1 MEEKKNRLQKI
12 KNLGRDQFEVL
23 FQITQILNSSEY
35 KDSLIEEALD
45 YVLNVI
51 NAERG
56 LFVKYDEQ
64 TDSFSVIS
72 ARNVNQETITNIA
85 EFSSG
90 VLKLVILKKE
100 PVLYHD
106 AQSDPNLSQFQS
118 ILIKN
123 IKSVI
128 GVPVFQKE
136 KIWGVILV
144 DSLSNRQ
151 EFNETNLV
159 FLNFFSNLLSLSLDR
174 IEKLEKLKDE
184 NRILLNQLQ
193 ITYQIPDMIGESQ
206 AMKDLARLIHRV
218 AVTDATVLILGE
230 SGTGKDLVA
239 QAIHK
244 LSNRKEFPFL
254 AQFCGSIPD
263 TLLESELFGF
273 KKGAFTGA
281 NNDKKGLLEVANQG
295 TFFLDEVADISIALQ
310 AKLLRVLENKEITRL
325 GDVQS
330 KKIDVRIITAT
341 NKDLHYLAKTGK
353 FREDLFYRLNVFPIK
368 IQPLRERKEDIVP
381 LANYFAKKQSGKEMH
396 FENSAVEKLIS
407 YHWPGNVR
415 QLLNVVQRALI
426 LSDGDKIKSNDIIL
440 EDAKAKI
447 KFDGTLRDFE
457 KQMLLNRL
465 EECEGN
471 RTQTANSLGVS
482 VRWIQLKLKE
492 LGLQ

>member
-368 IQPLRERKEDIVP
+368 IQPLRERKEDIIP